1 LGQSGNQRILDVDAE
16 IAAKEADLAE
26 ISGRWQ
32 AERAL
37 VDEVLALRRKLS
49 DNETAA
55 GEGAS
60 SESAVDPE
68 RLAAEL
74 NEKVAELDRVRGRTP
89 LVHYEVTPEAVGQV
103 IADWTGIPAGNMV
116 KDEAAAILGLGDA
129 IRSRLKGQDHAIG
142 ALDEGIRAAKAGVNN
157 PGQPMGVFLFV
168 GPSGVGKTE
177 LATQLS
183 DILFGGERFLI
194 SINMSEFQE
203 KHTVSKLVGAPAG
216 YVGFGEGGVLTE
228 AVRQRPYSVVL
239 LDEVEKADLE
249 VLNLFYQVFDKGTL
263 SDGEGRI
270 IDFKN
275 TIIILTSNLAT
286 DMMTELGVQ
295 APRPSGDQVVE
306 AIRPILS
313 RHFKPALL
321 ARMQIVPFFP
331 LLPDALAEIVRLKLD
346 KVGRRLRDNQKI
358 AFRYSEAVTQQIVA
372 RCTEVE
378 TGARNIDHIVN
389 KTLLP
394 HIATEILARMNSS
407 EPLDQLSVDVGSD
420 GAFTY
425 RFGEAG
431 EPPMERAAA

>member
-1 LGQSGNQRILDVDAE
+1 M
-16 IAAKEADLAE
+16 
-26 ISGRWQ
+26 
-32 AERAL
+32 
-37 VDEVLALRRKLS
+37 
-49 DNETAA
+49 
-55 GEGAS
+55 
-60 SESAVDPE
+60 
-68 RLAAEL
+68 AEL
-74 NEKVAELDRVRGRTP
+74 EGVRGRAP
-89 LVHYEVTPEAVGQV
+89 LIHYEVTPEAVGQV

-116 KDEAAAILGLGDA
+116 KDEAAAILGLGNNLQ
-129 IRSRLKGQDHAIG
+129 RRLKGQDHAIA
-142 ALDEGIRAAKAGVNN
+142 ALDEGMRAAKAGVNN

-177 LATQLS
+177 LATQLC
-183 DILFGGERFLI
+183 DLLFGGERFLI
-194 SINMSEFQE
+194 TINMSEFQE

-216 YVGFGEGGVLTE
+216 YVGYGEGGVLTE

-286 DMMTELGVQ
+286 DVMTQLGTQ
-295 APRPSGDQVVE
+295 TPRPVVGDIIE

-321 ARMQIVPFFP
+321 ARMQIVPFYP
-331 LLPDALAEIVRLKLD
+331 LLSDALVQIVRLKLD
-346 KVGRRLRDNQKI
+346 KVGKRLRDNQKI
-358 AFRYSEAVTQQIVA
+358 AFYYSDAVTDQIVA

-394 HIATEILARMNSS
+394 QIATEILTRMNSS
-407 EPLDQLSVDVGSD
+407 EPMTRLAVDVAAD
-420 GAFTY
+420 GAFAY
-425 RFGEAG
+425 RFGEPVAP
-431 EPPMERAAA
+431 EAELAAA